1 MRYRIC
7 RFSIKYVTSLF
18 LIFGLTFS
26 MYAQKRSQ
34 GQALKNE
41 SKKRTTVIIQDTI
54 PLYNG
59 TYVGVDIYGLGS
71 KLLGGDFISSEV
83 NVGVNLKNKFIPTFE
98 FGMGGTDSWGDTGI
112 HYKSKMAPYF
122 RIGLDYN
129 VMSKKKEKN
138 SFLYVGMRYALSNF
152 TYDIESMPITDPI
165 WGDQIPNPGLT
176 DDIWKGSVA
185 YNHPGLKGSMQW
197 VELVLGVKVKIYKN
211 FNMGWTV
218 RMKYKTAS
226 SVSEFGN
233 PWYVPG
239 YGEFKSNNIGLT
251 YSLIYKLPF

>member
-18 LIFGLTFS
+18 LIFCLSFS
-26 MYAQKRSQ
+26 IHAQKRPQ
-34 GQALKNE
+34 GPALKKD
-41 SKKRTTVIIQDTI
+41 SKKKEAVITPDTI

-59 TYVGVDIYGLGS
+59 TYVGVDIYGIGS
-71 KLLGGDFISSEV
+71 KLLGGDFMSSEV
-83 NVGVNLKNKFIPTFE
+83 NVGVNLKNRFIPTFE
-98 FGMGGTDSWGDTGI
+98 FGMGGTDTWSDTGL
-112 HYKSKMAPYF
+112 HYKSKTAPYF

-129 VMSKKKEKN
+129 TMSKKKEKN
-138 SFLYVGMRYALSNF
+138 SFLYVGLRYAFSNF
-152 TYDIESMPITDPI
+152 KYDVGSMSISDPT
-165 WGDQIPNPGLT
+165 WGDQVDNPSMT
-176 DDIWKGSVA
+176 DDIWGGSIPF
-185 YNHPGLKGSMQW
+185 NHPGLKGSMQW
-197 VELVLGVKVKIYKN
+197 VEVLLGVKVKIYKN

-239 YGEFKSNNIGLT
+239 YGKFKSSNIGLT